1 MKEKFKFSRA
11 MTKLPKWHVRPA
23 KTWISLA
30 SALPDQS
37 SISTW
42 KGFGFLAIP
51 TAHGEDWSD
60 WADAQADLS
69 RHCAYKSFC
78 WSYRTAA
85 PFSYETNFWLTVYII
100 DGRLKDCSLVAYFD
114 NMIYV
119 YHHALNHFKTE
130 IFSYQ
135 YFANYL
141 PCVIECA
148 AKTLVIDWDTFFRAK

>member
-1 MKEKFKFSRA
+1 MKERLNISRA

-23 KTWISLA
+23 KTRISLA

-37 SISTW
+37 SLSTW
-42 KGFGFLAIP
+42 KGFRSLATH
-51 TAHGEDWSD
+51 TAHRED

-69 RHCAYKSFC
+69 LHCAYKSFC
-78 WSYRTAA
+78 WSCRAAA
-85 PFSYETNFWLTVYII
+85 PFSYETNFWLTFYSVHSKVTHYSVFENVLWRIYLI
-100 DGRLKDCSLVAYFD
+100 DGKLKDCSLEVYFD

-130 IFSYQ
+130 IFSNE

-141 PCVIECA
+141 PC
-148 AKTLVIDWDTFFRAK
+148 DT